1 MLILKLKYF
10 VHYYKSKILKKKC
23 KKNYKDQ
30 KIKFEY
36 DIKEKNFSN
45 KWFLNNFDIFN
56 FFLPKDKN
64 SKFDYLEVGCFEGLS
79 SFFVLSEYKAVNAI
93 LLDIWDM
100 PNPNSKTLSHN
111 FNSIEKA
118 FDNNLSGFNF
128 TKIKDDSVV
137 AMRKLFKQNKSFD
150 FIYIDGSHNGEDILS
165 DAIEAFKILKKEGL
179 IFFDDFLQY
188 DKNRALQS
196 YDGMLLAGHCVRG
209 MWKLLRRD
217 AARGTRV
224 RRAFTTS
231 DS

>member
-36 DIKEKNFSN
+36 NIKEKNFSN

-56 FFLPKDKN
+56 FFLPKEKN

-196 YDGMLLAGHCVRG
+196 YDGIEKFLNLYSNYLKIEYFQNNLVVR
-209 MWKLLRRD
+209 KK
-217 AARGTRV
+217 
-224 RRAFTTS
+224 
-231 DS
+231 

>member
-30 KIKFEY
+30 KIQFEY

-56 FFLPKDKN
+56 FFLPKEKN

-179 IFFDDFLQY
+179 IFFDDFLQH

-196 YDGMLLAGHCVRG
+196 YEGIEKFLTLYSSYIKIEYFQNNLVVR
-209 MWKLLRRD
+209 KK
-217 AARGTRV
+217 
-224 RRAFTTS
+224 
-231 DS
+231 